1 MNNTSLLGDKP
12 INRIGFGAM
21 QLAGPGVFGPPRD
34 PDAARA
40 VLRRAVELGVDH
52 IDTSQYYG
60 PDTVNDLIRE
70 TLHPYPENLKL
81 VTKVGARR
89 DEAGGWLPALAPHEL
104 REGVEANLRSLRVER
119 MDLVNLRLM
128 SDAGGTD
135 VPLPEQL
142 GELEDLRTEGKLD
155 LIGVSNVT
163 REGVERALGLVDLGE
178 VQNAYSILHREHE
191 DIVELCR
198 AREIAFVPFF
208 PLGSAFTGGPRILGE
223 DPAIAA
229 VARKHAATP
238 SQVALAWLLA
248 RYDRMLLIPG
258 TTSVVHLEENLA
270 SAEVELDDE
279 DIAPRVGT
287 GSRRPS
293 RVAVARD
300 GLCTQPLLR
309 VDRRRTRARPD
320 LVGRG
325 ESTSCA
331 DGRRPSHRC
340 YSYLVA
346 RRITQRQLRNESGEV
361 MRALDAGDS
370 FLVTRNGVAVG
381 ELTPVRRHR
390 FVSRDVALTTFS
402 SAPPIDA
409 RRFRADVDRLGDQDP
424 APRG

>member
-1 MNNTSLLGDKP
+1 
-12 INRIGFGAM
+12 M